1 MLLNTFF
8 MSSIICIASVIRQ
21 LYFTDR
27 RSICDTS
34 YCPRSGTETG
44 LISRS
49 VILLSVFL
57 RFSFHLLA
65 VVAIASTCSCELS
78 FS

>member
-1 MLLNTFF
+1 M
-8 MSSIICIASVIRQ
+8 
-21 LYFTDR
+21 
-27 RSICDTS
+27 
-34 YCPRSGTETG
+34 SGTETG

-65 VVAIASTCSCELS
+65 VVAIASTYSCELS

>member
-1 MLLNTFF
+1 
-8 MSSIICIASVIRQ
+8 MSSYLYGFSYLIAS
-21 LYFTDR
+21 LYFADR

-34 YCPRSGTETG
+34 FCPRSGTETG

-57 RFSFHLLA
+57 QFSFHLLA

-78 FS
+78 FN